1 MIFKETTKWQLKKI
15 IGDLNYEASEY
26 EWGSEEYEFLDEIAA
41 EIEDAIWGVE
51 KWAEKEKWE
60 QTGKLSREY

>member
-51 KWAEKEKWE
+51 K
-60 QTGKLSREY
+60 